1 MSKRPE
7 AQAPADVY
15 YDVVEAGKYTS
26 NSRIMEVQAA
36 MAARCIELL
45 SLPAGE
51 SRLVLDVGCG
61 SGLSGDA
68 LVEAGHEW
76 VGLDISSAMV
86 DVAVERGCGAGGDGG
101 GDMLLGDMGQ
111 GFGFRAGVFDGAIS
125 VSALQWLCYSDRRD
139 HRSAR
144 RLEAFFTSLYR
155 SLRRGA
161 RCVGGGGGSIN
172 GGAAVLG

>member
-1 MSKRPE
+1 
-7 AQAPADVY
+7 
-15 YDVVEAGKYTS
+15 
-26 NSRIMEVQAA
+26 
-36 MAARCIELL
+36 LL
-45 SLPAGE
+45 SLPPGE

-86 DVAVERGCGAGGDGG
+86 GVAVERGCGAGGGGG

-144 RLEAFFTSLYR
+144 RLDR
-155 SLRRGA
+155 SA
-161 RCVGGGGGSIN
+161 RCRDTSPCRP
-172 GGAAVLG
+172 